1 MKLVFLGALF
11 LSRSWQRQGASS
23 SFVVYKCKKRM
34 RKSLLEVAF
43 VVVVRS
49 FGAAVAARVAVAAAA
64 KTSCSSTT
72 STTIAMEPRL
82 ERQDNF
88 EGFHE
93 VLCLLQQQQP
103 RQCAIGGC
111 CYRQLG
117 IEGFEAGN
125 RIGSILTSAT
135 ERKWHIIPLSC
146 FLH

>member
-11 LSRSWQRQGASS
+11 LSRFWQRQGASS

-103 RQCAIGGC
+103 R
-111 CYRQLG
+111 
-117 IEGFEAGN
+117 
-125 RIGSILTSAT
+125 
-135 ERKWHIIPLSC
+135 
-146 FLH
+146 